1 MQNCLHIQIGRNV
14 QAYVDDII
22 MKSVRGS
29 ELLADLIETFTNLR
43 RYNMKLNS
51 KKCIFRVPSGKLLG
65 FIISK

>member
-1 MQNCLHIQIGRNV
+1 M